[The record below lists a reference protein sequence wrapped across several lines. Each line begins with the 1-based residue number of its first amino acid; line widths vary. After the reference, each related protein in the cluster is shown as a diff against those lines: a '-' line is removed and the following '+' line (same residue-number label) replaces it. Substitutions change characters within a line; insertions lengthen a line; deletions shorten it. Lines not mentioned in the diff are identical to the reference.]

1 MVHESKKSTESIQ
14 CYICAATFLTET
26 ALDWHFKQVHEG
38 ENLAKQ
44 HGCLLCSETFI
55 ESQDLILHMESAH
68 KKSIKNNAAPQS
80 IPPRKKPGFNH
91 HCDLCEKRFV

>member
-1 MVHESKKSTESIQ
+1 MIRWNVYKTPVFIYLDVHK
-14 CYICAATFLTET
+14 
-26 ALDWHFKQVHEG
+26 G

-68 KKSIKNNAAPQS
+68 KKSIKNNAGMDKDVYNDFKFS
-80 IPPRKKPGFNH
+80 
-91 HCDLCEKRFV
+91 